1 MSERL
6 LTAIRESTLEEKRA
20 AMAELARDLLL
31 AHESGTAKLRQE
43 EYQGMLTMLP
53 PPPPEIAAQIPTDDP
68 EWVAELQRRM
78 KTAGKGLT
86 ATEVIAELKR
96 RASSANAPR

>member
-68 EWVAELQRRM
+68 EWVAELQRRVSA
-78 KTAGKGLT
+78 KSRGLT
-86 ATEVIAELKR
+86 PKQFVAELKR